1 MEPAADSQSAG
12 GVPEAAQRP
21 KVIYV
26 MGQGK
31 SGSTILGVALG
42 NCDDVFYA
50 GELVT
55 WLLASGRPVIG
66 GAERVRFWR
75 AVRER
80 VDGAQEMFGSAAY
93 RALER
98 GMSIVR
104 VDRWP
109 RRRAVRPGYR
119 RVTESLYRVLAEES
133 GAGHIVDTSHLPL
146 RARELQSMDGIELY
160 LIFLVRDAEAVVAS
174 HASHIKRHDVAER
187 RARVAA
193 TSARLWIGY
202 LLSIAVFLRQPPARR
217 MVLRHEDFIADPEG
231 VVRRILEPTGVD
243 TPAPD
248 MSSLRPGIP
257 LQGNR
262 LIKSEV
268 ISLEKQ
274 TAPAGRRSLLT
285 AVLQLPWEVVLSR
298 LRPAVTVVHG
308 EGADAALD

>member
-1 MEPAADSQSAG
+1 MDPAADPQTAG
-12 GVPEAAQRP
+12 GVPQTAQRP

-93 RALER
+93 AALER
-98 GMSIVR
+98 GASIVR
-104 VDRWP
+104 IDKWP
-109 RRRAVRPGYR
+109 QRRAVRPRYR
-119 RVTESLYRVLAEES
+119 RVTESLYRTLAAES
-133 GAGHIVDTSHLPL
+133 GATHVVDTSHLPL

-174 HASHIKRHDVAER
+174 HASEIKRHEVTQR
-187 RARVAA
+187 RMRVAA
-193 TSARLWIGY
+193 TSARLWITY
-202 LLSIAVFLRQPPARR
+202 LLSIGVFLRQPPARR
-217 MVLRHEDFIADPEG
+217 MLLRHEDFIADPEASLA
-231 VVRRILEPTGVD
+231 RILRMAG
-243 TPAPD
+243 APETIPD
-248 MSSLRPGIP
+248 LAHLKTGIP
-257 LQGNR
+257 LVANPFIREAEVALRPSAAPPHRASRTMR
-262 LIKSEV
+262 L
-268 ISLEKQ
+268 
-274 TAPAGRRSLLT
+274 
-285 AVLQLPWEVVLSR
+285 LQRPWDRILSR
-298 LRPAVTVVHG
+298 LGRTGGNGVG
-308 EGADAALD
+308 